1 MFVPRT
7 CTEVVEANQ
16 TSQGE
21 AKPLSDYESAGAYV
35 LLGAP
40 GAGKTTEFRGEAQ
53 RAGAL
58 FVTARDFTTFDDP
71 EWHGH
76 ILFIDALDEMRASS
90 VDGRTPLDSIRGKLQ
105 QLGQPRFRLSCR
117 EDWFDLSD
125 RTRLAQVSK
134 DGKVRVLR
142 LTRLSDS
149 QVHKLLADRS
159 DVASVAAFIKSAKD
173 HGTASLLEN
182 PQSLD
187 LLAKAVSSS
196 GSWPETRQQTFEM
209 ACKELLK
216 EQNDEHIRSGAN
228 AFEQDM
234 LNAAGHV
241 CAVLLLGGHQGLSVN
256 TAKQRHGY
264 IPLRQVPYPQR
275 GVLELALRSRA
286 FTYPFSQH
294 AAPAH
299 RQIAE
304 YLAGRH
310 LARLIAQGLPLRRL
324 IALMTGQDGGVVNAM
339 RGLMAWLAAHSPR
352 SRPDL
357 IERDPLGVILY
368 GDVKAFATAEKR
380 RLIEAIGKRTER
392 DPSGLL
398 RYELDVRWGDLATP
412 DLESTFRQVLA
423 DAGGDDARQAV
434 AQAIL
439 AALRRGTS
447 IPTLRPVL
455 MDVVRNN
462 HYGAVA
468 RSDAL
473 DAYATLHD
481 DDDRTAGELLLLLKD
496 IKAGKVLDPTDWLR
510 GTLLTRLYPRWLAP
524 ATACGHLAD
533 TSSAAG
539 LYIHFWRHTVV
550 DASSDEQLGE
560 LLDALAARG
569 NDLPTVRALRTVPH
583 RLLSRVL
590 QGDAEIDAERLYEWL
605 GLVAE
610 TYDGRLAAQMWD
622 WLTTH
627 PQQYKAL
634 IDVAASRSAL
644 HSIHKA
650 AQRIPACKKP
660 SDFGVWCLS
669 RTMAAEEEETARYF
683 LQQLFGCLSSG
694 QGTHRLSQQ
703 IVESEL
709 GARPALLAWW
719 RGVLEARDEAGYLDA
734 QAMARDE
741 EDLQRAKAARDDVR
755 RNKQKQWRQHLL
767 QHEADVRAR
776 CPPALL
782 DDLAHAYFGLFEPNE
797 TPTASL
803 FAFLG
808 DKGLVELVLAALR
821 ATPSRRDL
829 PGAADVI
836 RLATAG
842 EHHPLALPFL
852 AALEELPSLDIG
864 QPPLDKKGIRLA
876 VAIQLNTIWP
886 PPSWYRLALE
896 QHPDLVAEV
905 LIESCRS
912 AFRRGETRI
921 AATFN
926 FTHGYD
932 HGTIA
937 KRAIVPLL
945 GMFPPRCKLDQLP
958 TLRHLMAAFNS
969 LNSPNCDL
977 ADLVEHKL
985 SYRSMPVVQRLHWL
999 CFGLMLAP
1007 EDYVPRLQEQLVRR
1021 SRSQH
1026 ADLVVTLLNEGVVQ
1040 PDRLHADAAGALIE
1054 AIGPHCRSSWPLG
1067 SGMVSSYMRATEMVR
1082 RLFDCLASS
1091 SSPAVASTLERLA
1104 SNKAL
1109 GHWTDRLRHAAS
1121 LHADARRE
1129 AEYRYASTD
1138 EVVRTLEGGPPANT
1152 ADLAALATDY
1162 LEEIAKRTRD
1172 GNTSDWQQYWNT
1184 PTNASG
1190 TPRVENHCRDR
1201 LLSELQIRLQN
1212 VGVQAEPEGTYA
1224 DDGRADIRLSY
1235 QDLNVPVEIKKSSH
1249 RDLWR
1254 AIEDQLIGQ
1263 YTRDPGAQ
1271 GHGIYLV
1278 FWFGQ
1283 AYCQR
1288 HPAGGKPSSAAE
1300 LAERLRETL
1309 TPEQARKIT
1318 VVVIDVSDPRSN

>member
-1 MFVPRT
+1 MIVSRT

-40 GAGKTTEFRGEAQ
+40 GAGKTTEFQKEAQ
-53 RAGAL
+53 RAGAR

-76 ILFIDALDEMRASS
+76 TLFIDALDEMRASS
-90 VDGRTPLDSIRGKLQ
+90 ADGRTPLDSIRGKLQ

-173 HGTASLLEN
+173 HGTASLLAN

-216 EQNDEHIRSGAN
+216 EQNDEHVRSGAN

-304 YLAGRH
+304 YFAGRH

-324 IALMTGQDGGVVNAM
+324 IALMTGQDGGVVSAM

-496 IKAGKVLDPTDWLR
+496 IKAGKVLDPTYRLR
-510 GTLLTRLYPRWLAP
+510 GALLTRLYPRWLAP

-533 TSSAAG
+533 TSSVTG
-539 LYIHFWRHTVV
+539 LYTHFWRHTVV
-550 DASSDEQLGE
+550 DTSSDKQLGE

-569 NDLPTVRALRTVPH
+569 NDLPTVRSLRTLPH
-583 RLLSRVL
+583 QLLSRIL
-590 QGDAEIDAERLYEWL
+590 QGDLEIDAKRLYEWL
-605 GLVAE
+605 GLVAG
-610 TYDGRLAAQMWD
+610 TYDGKLAALMWD
-622 WLTTH
+622 WLTTR
-627 PQQYKAL
+627 PQQYKEL
-634 IDVAASRSAL
+634 VDIDASRSTL

-650 AQRIPACKKP
+650 PPRIPACKKP

-669 RTMAAEEEETARYF
+669 RATAAKEEETARYF
-683 LQQLFGCLSSG
+683 LLRLFGCLNSD
-694 QGTHRLSQQ
+694 QGVDGLSYEV
-703 IVESEL
+703 VESEL
-709 GARPALLAWW
+709 GAHPALLVWW
-719 RGVLEARDEAGYLDA
+719 RDVLEVRDEAGYRED
-734 QAMARDE
+734 QYE
-741 EDLQRAKAARDDVR
+741 EDLRRAKAEQHEAT
-755 RNKQKQWRQHLL
+755 RNKQQRRRQYMR
-767 QHEADVRAR
+767 QHEASIRKE
-776 CPPALL
+776 CPPAVL
-782 DDLAHAYFGLFEPNE
+782 DHLAHAYFGLFELGE

-803 FAFLG
+803 LAFLG
-808 DKGLVELVLAALR
+808 DEGLVELSLAALR

-829 PGAADVI
+829 PDVADIV
-836 RLATAG
+836 RLAAAG
-842 EHHPLALPFL
+842 ESHDLALPFL
-852 AALEELPSLDIG
+852 AALDELGPSDVG
-864 QPPLDKKGIRLA
+864 RPPLDEKGIRLA
-876 VAIQLNTIWP
+876 LAIQINFTRP
-886 PPSWYRLALE
+886 PPRWYASALE
-896 QHPDLVAEV
+896 RYPDLAADV
-905 LIESCRS
+905 LIESCR
-912 AFRRGETRI
+912 AVFRRGETRI
-921 AATFN
+921 VGNFD
-926 FTHGYD
+926 FTHWAA
-932 HGTIA
+932 A
-937 KRAIVPLL
+937 KRALVPLL
-945 GMFPPRCKLDQLP
+945 RMFPPWCKLDQLP

-977 ADLVEHKL
+977 TDLVRHKL
-985 SYRSMPVVQRLHWL
+985 SLRSMPAVQRLHWL

-1021 SRSQH
+1021 SRSQQ

-1054 AIGPHCRSSWPLG
+1054 AIGPHCGSSWPLG
-1067 SGMVSSYMRATEMVR
+1067 GGMVSSSMRATEMVR

-1091 SSPAVASTLERLA
+1091 SSAAVGSTLERLA

-1129 AEYRYASTD
+1129 AEYRYTSTD
-1138 EVVRTLEGGPPANT
+1138 EVVRTLAGGPPANA

-1172 GNTSDWQQYWNT
+1172 GNTSDWRQYWHMSDPWT
-1184 PTNASG
+1184 PK
-1190 TPRVENHCRDR
+1190 VENLCRDR
-1201 LLSELQIRLQN
+1201 LLSELQIRLEN
-1212 VGVQAEPEGTYA
+1212 KSVQALPEATYA
-1224 DDGRADIRLSY
+1224 NDSRADICLSHG
-1235 QDLNVPVEIKKSSH
+1235 DVNVPVEIKRSNH
-1249 RDLWR
+1249 PDLWR
-1254 AIEDQLIGQ
+1254 AIEDQLIHK

-1288 HPAGGKPSSAAE
+1288 HPAGGKPSSAAK

-1318 VVVIDVSDPRSN
+1318 VVVIDVSDPRPN

>member
-1 MFVPRT
+1 MIVPRT
-7 CTEVVEANQ
+7 CTEALEANQ

-21 AKPLSDYESAGAYV
+21 AKPLSEYECAGAYV

-40 GAGKTTEFRGEAQ
+40 GAGKTTEFQKEAR
-53 RAGAL
+53 RAGARY
-58 FVTARDFTTFDDP
+58 VTARDFTTFDDP

-76 ILFIDALDEMRASS
+76 TLFIDALDEMRASS
-90 VDGRTPLDSIRGKLQ
+90 ADGRTPLDSIRGKLQ
-105 QLGQPRFRLSCR
+105 RLGQPHFRLSCR

-134 DGKVRVLR
+134 DAKVRVLR
-142 LTRLSDS
+142 LNRLSDS

-159 DVASVAAFIKSAKD
+159 DIASVAAFIKSAKD
-173 HGTASLLEN
+173 HGAASLLEN

-216 EQNDEHIRSGAN
+216 EQNDEHVRSGAN

-324 IALMTGQDGGVVNAM
+324 IALMTGQDGGVVSAM

-357 IERDPLGVILY
+357 IKRDPLGVILY

-380 RLIEAIGKRTER
+380 RLVEAIGKRAER

-439 AALRRGTS
+439 AALRRGAS

-462 HYGAVA
+462 HCGAVA

-473 DAYATLHD
+473 DAFATLHD

-496 IKAGKVLDPTDWLR
+496 IKAAKVLDPTDWLR

-539 LYIHFWRHTVV
+539 LYTHFWRHTVV

-590 QGDAEIDAERLYEWL
+590 QGDAEIDAKRLYEWL

-610 TYDGRLAAQMWD
+610 TYDGKLAALMWD

-634 IDVAASRSAL
+634 IDIAASRSTP

-669 RTMAAEEEETARYF
+669 RATAAKEEEAARYF
-683 LQQLFGCLSSG
+683 LLQLFGCLNSD
-694 QGTHRLSQQ
+694 QGVDGLSYEV
-703 IVESEL
+703 VESEL
-709 GARPALLAWW
+709 GAHPALLVWW
-719 RGVLEARDEAGYLDA
+719 RRVLEARDEAGYLEA
-734 QAMARDE
+734 QDE
-741 EDLQRAKAARDDVR
+741 EDLRRARVEQYEAT
-755 RNKQKQWRQHLL
+755 RNKQQQWQQYIR
-767 QHEADVRAR
+767 QHEADIRKE
-776 CPPALL
+776 CPPAVL
-782 DDLAHAYFGLFEPNE
+782 DHLAHAYFGLFEPGE

-803 FAFLG
+803 LAFLG
-808 DKGLVELVLAALR
+808 DEGLVELSLAALR
-821 ATPSRRDL
+821 ATPSRSDL
-829 PGAADVI
+829 PDAADII
-836 RLATAG
+836 RLAAAR
-842 EHHPLALPFL
+842 ESHDLALPFL
-852 AALEELPSLDIG
+852 AALDELGPSDVG
-864 QPPLDKKGIRLA
+864 RPPLDEKGTRLA
-876 VAIQLNTIWP
+876 LAIQINFTRP
-886 PPSWYRLALE
+886 PPRWYALALE
-896 QHPDLVAEV
+896 QYPDLAADV
-905 LIESCRS
+905 LIESCR
-912 AFRRGETRI
+912 AVFRRGETRI
-921 AATFN
+921 VGNFD
-926 FTHGYD
+926 FTHRAA
-932 HGTIA
+932 A

-945 GMFPPRCKLDQLP
+945 RMFPPRCKLDQLP
-958 TLRHLMAAFNS
+958 TLRRLMAAFNS

-977 ADLVEHKL
+977 TDLVRHKL
-985 SYRSMPVVQRLHWL
+985 SLRSMPAVQRLHWL
-999 CFGLMLAP
+999 CFGFMLAP

-1021 SRSQH
+1021 SRSQQ

-1067 SGMVSSYMRATEMVR
+1067 GGMVSSSMRASEMVR

-1091 SSPAVASTLERLA
+1091 SSPAVGSTLERLA

-1138 EVVRTLEGGPPANT
+1138 EVVRTLAGGPPANA

-1172 GNTSDWQQYWNT
+1172 GNTSDWRQYWNT
-1184 PTNASG
+1184 PTDRTR
-1190 TPRVENHCRDR
+1190 TPKVENHCRDR

-1254 AIEDQLIGQ
+1254 AIEDQLIHK
-1263 YTRDPGAQ
+1263 YARNPGAQ

-1283 AYCQR
+1283 DCCQR

-1300 LAERLRETL
+1300 LAERLRKTR

-1318 VVVIDVSDPRSN
+1318 VVVIDVSNPRPN